1 MMTED
6 KILWVARY
14 VEGDMDEAEIAEF
27 ETQLKSDDELQQNL
41 KDYNHIHQSLK
52 MKLANND
59 EFKDTLK
66 GFNKQYFGEEPKVI
80 SFKPALKWLS
90 GIAAILVIGLFIWA
104 PWNANL
110 YDTYADDSQMLVTER
125 GAATLTDLDK
135 AAALYNEKN
144 YESAKTALGKLYIK
158 QSSNTMIAYYYGL
171 SLIKTNALDEARK
184 VLIVIYEGESVFKY
198 EAAYSIALSYLKE
211 DKKADAKTW
220 LQKIPAGTTKY
231 ELAKELLGKM

>member
-1 MMTED
+1 MTED

-27 ETQLKSDDELQQNL
+27 ETQLKGDAELQQNL
-41 KDYNHIHQSLK
+41 KDYHDVHQSLK

-59 EFKDTLK
+59 EFKNTLQ
-66 GFNKQYFGEEPKVI
+66 GFNKQYFGAEPKVV

-135 AAALYNEKN
+135 AAALYNEKD
-144 YESAKTALGKLYIK
+144 YDGARTALGKLYIK
-158 QSSNTMIAYYYGL
+158 QSSNAMIAYYYGM
-171 SLIKTNALDEARK
+171 SLIKTNAIAEARK
-184 VLIVIYEGESVFKY
+184 VLTVIYDGESVFKY

-211 DKKADAKTW
+211 DNKVDAKTW
-220 LQKIPAGTTKY
+220 LQKIPSETTRY
-231 ELAKELLGKM
+231 EQAKELIGKM

>member
-1 MMTED
+1 MTED

-27 ETQLKSDDELQQNL
+27 ETQLKSDAELQQNL
-41 KDYNHIHQSLK
+41 KDYHNIHQSLK
-52 MKLANND
+52 MKLASND
-59 EFKDTLK
+59 ELKITLQ
-66 GFNKQYFGEEPKVI
+66 GFNKQYFAAEPKVV
-80 SFKPALKWLS
+80 SFKPAIKWLG

-104 PWNANL
+104 PWNTNL
-110 YDTYADDSQMLVTER
+110 YDTYADNSQMLVTER

-144 YESAKTALGKLYIK
+144 YDAARTALGKLYVK
-158 QSSNTMIAYYYGL
+158 QSSNAMIAYYYGI
-171 SLIKTNALDEARK
+171 SLIKTNAIAEARK
-184 VLIVIYEGESVFKY
+184 VLTVLYDGESVFKY

-211 DKKADAKTW
+211 DNKVDAKTW

-231 ELAKELLGKM
+231 EQAKELLGKM